1 MKSKSA
7 QSIQFS
13 FLNYVLIPFTTCYA
27 LRSDRE
33 SGIIK
38 SAEFQQFAAQL
49 GITLLP
55 TAPSSP
61 ATNGQAE
68 NRIRQVKT
76 LLKIMYSI
84 HHSNNWD
91 KQLHL
96 IQIAMNKTPTCY
108 GYTSEEI
115 FFGTA
120 VPSKLDLL
128 RISEPPRSL
137 DDFMAVVQAHIQII
151 REKVHIMREKNR
163 LQNEKWANA
172 KRVRRTFE
180 EGDIVK
186 YQHRVIKANSA
197 IQAPFKGPYM
207 VKRLSDHQHT
217 CIIQNMTTGAYSKAH
232 YNQLLPYTA
241 LQTPTQ
247 LNSDWDKELKQLIER
262 RNTRSNLMRPPVDNS
277 EENAENDDED

>member
-1 MKSKSA
+1 M
-7 QSIQFS
+7 
-13 FLNYVLIPFTTCYA
+13 T
-27 LRSDRE
+27 
-33 SGIIK
+33 
-38 SAEFQQFAAQL
+38 
-49 GITLLP
+49 
-55 TAPSSP
+55 
-61 ATNGQAE
+61 
-68 NRIRQVKT
+68 
-76 LLKIMYSI
+76 
-84 HHSNNWD
+84 
-91 KQLHL
+91 
-96 IQIAMNKTPTCY
+96 
-108 GYTSEEI
+108 
-115 FFGTA
+115 
-120 VPSKLDLL
+120 
-128 RISEPPRSL
+128 
-137 DDFMAVVQAHIQII
+137 VVQAHIQII
-151 REKVHIMREKNR
+151 REKVHNMREKNR

-262 RNTRSNLMRPPVDNS
+262 RNTRSNLMRPSMDNS
-277 EENAENDDED
+277 EENTENDNDD